1 MSQKLFQDPAC
12 IVQPAAN
19 IHSVCV
25 LAAVELEAEFVD
37 AAELAVSVAV
47 FVTAV
52 KVLRRLIADAS
63 ELTFSSLNFA
73 FYSSASSCP
82 VSLFYSWEL
91 LNFDASAQSS

>member
-1 MSQKLFQDPAC
+1 MFQKLFQDPAC

-37 AAELAVSVAV
+37 AAELAVSAAV

-52 KVLRRLIADAS
+52 KV
-63 ELTFSSLNFA
+63 
-73 FYSSASSCP
+73 
-82 VSLFYSWEL
+82 
-91 LNFDASAQSS
+91 